1 MRIFNKIKGR
11 YVDIEKETEEGL
23 EYPSMAVEENADA
36 ESSEEKQHKP
46 ISLKTIKAYFK
57 GPWLL
62 KQLPWI
68 MMIMIYCLI
77 LVWNRYA
84 VESLTK
90 EKIELTKDMEH
101 IREKR
106 IQMQKDYQESIKIS
120 RIASVLDTIGV
131 QFISGPPYEIES
143 EQ

>member
-36 ESSEEKQHKP
+36 ESSEEKQQKP
-46 ISLKTIKAYFK
+46 INLKTIKAYFK

-68 MMIMIYCLI
+68 LMIMIYCLI

-90 EKIELTKDMEH
+90 EKIELT
-101 IREKR
+101 
-106 IQMQKDYQESIKIS
+106 
-120 RIASVLDTIGV
+120 
-131 QFISGPPYEIES
+131 
-143 EQ
+143 